1 MRIVLSLRLL
11 RPVDVFYSTS
21 AFLSLPVTD
30 ASRPRCDHR
39 LPYLPFHR
47 RIHLCPLPTALYRL
61 FRATTSASTANP
73 YCHKPLPHATLLTAS
88 LAAGVYTTA
97 HLIPLCRS
105 VSSSPTPCGNK
116 PPCWIFTDPKYLIDD
131 PRNESMRLQM
141 CPGYGCVCKE
151 ETLQFFSV
159 PVTGSHGSACLV
171 LIPYHRR
178 LCSYYGARI

>member
-30 ASRPRCDHR
+30 ASRPRCDPDH
-39 LPYLPFHR
+39 PICPSIDEYNFAPFQR
-47 RIHLCPLPTALYRL
+47 CSTGSSAP
-61 FRATTSASTANP
+61 ASTANP

-88 LAAGVYTTA
+88 LPAGVYTTA
-97 HLIPLCRS
+97 HLIPLCSS

-116 PPCWIFTDPKYLIDD
+116 PPRWIPSDPKYLIDD
-131 PRNESMRLQM
+131 PQNESMRLQM

-159 PVTGSHGSACLV
+159 PVAGSHGSACLV